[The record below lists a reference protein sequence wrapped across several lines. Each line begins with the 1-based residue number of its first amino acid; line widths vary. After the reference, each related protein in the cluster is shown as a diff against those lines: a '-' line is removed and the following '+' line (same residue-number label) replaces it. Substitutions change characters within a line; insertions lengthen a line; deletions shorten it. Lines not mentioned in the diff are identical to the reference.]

1 MLNQHIQTLLRQNFN
16 TTNDYEA
23 NYGTPNYTITS
34 FPSTGTGVDNSHD
47 VLIAIDANISSTDTG
62 IILDLGGDAVGLAVG
77 VDSGTLRV
85 RAYQGYPAF
94 PGDSNGAGV
103 EANISS
109 YTGSDAT
116 YYFTVDH
123 SARTLT
129 AYVQPGGQ
137 GSSNSLVNLG
147 SDTATTVST
156 FGDYPYRS
164 NSKGYGRVSSTVAA
178 LGYTTS
184 FSGTIDEI
192 RYWAESSSL
201 DISSF
206 GALSGS
212 QAAGFAIGTAVTS
225 PSFVGSVSGGAV
237 STVSL
242 SSITGLTQDDVV
254 LVLSTDDDDGH
265 NISST
270 GWTYRGLISGG
281 NVQDRSYTKTMGATP
296 DTSVVYDRT
305 VDSLSASAFRGVEY
319 ENATSGTTGGGSTI
333 TPESITVTTDD
344 SIVVVFAMIDDDP
357 TSTISTAPTGY
368 TTALVQGGVGDR
380 QGSAQA
386 VFYKTGVSA
395 GTESPSAITWSTSDT
410 LSVRTFLF
418 KPTGPTQPTAAGFT
432 L

>member
-1 MLNQHIQTLLRQNFN
+1 VLNQHIQTLLRQNFVIP
-16 TTNDYEA
+16 NDYEA
-23 NYGTPNYTITS
+23 NYGTPDYTITS
-34 FPSTGTGVDNSHD
+34 FPSTGTGVDNSVD

-147 SDTATTVST
+147 SDTATTVSS
-156 FGDYPYRS
+156 FGDYSYRS
-164 NSKGYGRVSSTVAA
+164 NSKGYGQVSSTVAA

-192 RYWAESSSL
+192 RYWAESTSL

-206 GALSGS
+206 GSSGPT
-212 QAAGFAIGTAVTS
+212 QAAGFAIGIAVTS

-254 LVLSTDDDDGH
+254 LVLSTDDNDGH
-265 NISST
+265 SISSS
-270 GWTYRGLISGG
+270 GWTYLGTVGSGG
-281 NVQDRSYTKTMGATP
+281 VVDRHYAKTMGATP
-296 DTSVVYDRT
+296 DTGVSLNRV
-305 VDSLSASAFRGVEY
+305 VDSLSACAFRGVEY
-319 ENATSGTTGGGSTI
+319 ESASSGTSTSGSTI
-333 TPESITVTTDD
+333 TPQSITVTTDN

-368 TTALVQGGVGDR
+368 TTALVQGGTGNR

-395 GTESPSAITWSTSDT
+395 GTESPSAITWSTSDS

-418 KPTGPTQPTAAGFT
+418 KPTGPVQPAAAGFT